1 MLSERPRRPPIAL
14 PAPSS
19 RVSAPLAQAA
29 WRQRQQ
35 KTVAGSP
42 SSKLEKLRRSVRGR
56 LVNAFSQAVVD
67 RAMTSVVE
75 TIEAEWGR

>member
-35 KTVAGSP
+35 KTAAGSP

-56 LVNAFSQAVVD
+56 LVASFSHEVIDAAIGDVI
-67 RAMTSVVE
+67 RIIE
-75 TIEAEWGR
+75 THWNK